1 MATVIAYIFA
11 FLKNVIYG
19 TTPFFTGA
27 LSESGTDVLDILA
40 LRFLMSFVVFWLLKV
55 TRIVKINVSVRDF
68 FKKNPRSSVMRYI
81 LLTALFEPVLYM
93 FFETLGISMSSNI
106 TTGVILSLSAVTSCI
121 FEVVFLGEKS
131 TLLQKFFLALGI
143 FGAIYIA
150 VNSSGSGGKDSVLGI
165 LFLILA
171 VVSGSLFSVF
181 SRKSSKSF
189 SAMEV
194 TYVSCMLGAVVFNAV
209 NVVRHL
215 IRGDILHY
223 FDPYFN
229 VENLV
234 GFAVLAICST
244 IVATGMNNFALSRM
258 QSSTMAAFG
267 GISTLVTVA
276 VGVIF
281 ANETM
286 MPYHWIGLSCIVV
299 RMVGVSVIAIRRDRK
314 KRLQEAKPI
323 QTARK
328 TE

>member
-40 LRFLMSFVVFWLLKV
+40 LRFLMSLVVFWLLKV
-55 TRIVKINVSVRDF
+55 TRIVKINVSVCDF
-68 FKKNPRSSVMRYI
+68 FKKNPRSGVMRYI

-93 FFETLGISMSSNI
+93 FFETLGISMSSAI

-121 FEVVFLGEKS
+121 FEGVFLKEKT

-150 VNSSGSGGKDSVLGI
+150 VNSSASGGKDSVLGV
-165 LFLILA
+165 LFLFLA
-171 VVSGSLFSVF
+171 VVSGSLFTVF
-181 SRKSSKSF
+181 SRKSSSSF

-194 TYVSCMLGAVVFNAV
+194 TYVSCLLGAVVFNAV

-215 IRGDILHY
+215 VVGDILHY
-223 FDPYFN
+223 FDPYFDAQ
-229 VENLV
+229 NLL

-281 ANETM
+281 ANEQM
-286 MPYHWIGLSCIVV
+286 MYYHWIGLACIVV
-299 RMVGVSVIAIRRDRK
+299 RMVGVSTIAIRRDKLK
-314 KRLQEAKPI
+314 KAKAAREAES
-323 QTARK
+323 